1 MEQSIHLSI
10 AERLSR
16 VALPTRM
23 QQWLREP
30 LLHFLL
36 IGFALCIV
44 SGAFNPQTSQR
55 YQADR
60 IELTEDDLRQVIVA
74 WTAQWQRPPTPEQMR
89 DLLENKIHEEI
100 LYREALALGLD
111 KGDTIVKR
119 RLAQKMDFLSEDV
132 SGLREPPV
140 ADLKAWYA
148 KNSERFVLPGRIS
161 FRHIYFS
168 VDQRGQRAR
177 DVAVQTLQ
185 KLNGAAA
192 DSPLAARAGD
202 PFMFQDYYADRSPE
216 QIANIFGSKFAQAL
230 FQLKSGAW
238 SGPVESGL
246 GWHLLFIES
255 VTPLRVPAFEEVE
268 EDVKAQWIAD
278 QREAAKRKAFEA
290 MRARYEI
297 ILPKAQAKK
306 AAGAPGRKTE
316 NRSE

>member
-1 MEQSIHLSI
+1 VEQSVHLSL

-16 VALPTRM
+16 VALPTRT

-30 LLHFLL
+30 LLHFLVF
-36 IGFALCIV
+36 GFALFVV
-44 SGAFNPQTSQR
+44 SGAFNPQTGQR

-74 WTAQWQRPPTPEQMR
+74 WTAQWQRPPTPEEMR
-89 DLLENKIHEEI
+89 GLLENKIHEEI

-140 ADLKAWYA
+140 EELRAWYA
-148 KNSERFVLPGRIS
+148 KNSERFILPGRIS

-177 DVAVQTLQ
+177 DVAVQALQ

-216 QIANIFGSKFAQAL
+216 QIANVFGSKFAQAL

-246 GWHLLFIES
+246 GWHLVLIES
-255 VTPLRVPAFEEVE
+255 VTPGRVPAFEEVE

-278 QREAAKRKAFEA
+278 QRDTAKRKAFEA

-297 ILPKAQAKK
+297 VLPKAQAKE
-306 AAGAPGRKTE
+306 AAGAPEAQREKPK
-316 NRSE
+316 